1 MRTRRFRAQLLVVYN
16 ALKEKPMTM
25 KELDVATGIMRESIC
40 RHVAYLLMQG
50 KIAVIRKRRCNITG
64 YPMVNEY
71 TANPNLFPKSN
82 QLKLF

>member
-25 KELDVATGIMRESIC
+25 MDLAVETGIMRANIC
-40 RHVAYLLMQG
+40 RHIAKLESQW
-50 KIAVIRKRRCNITG
+50 KIAIIRKRRCIITG
-64 YPMVNEY
+64 EMVNEY
-71 TANPNLFPKSN
+71 TANPELFPKSN